1 MAAQAEIRTA
11 SGQRQMSHEDIA
23 AVVTAFGDPA
33 RIVQNADHADKAEI
47 YAKVKLTL
55 TYQPGESLVEAS
67 IKPGLN
73 MPKGFVSEG
82 RLEHAFEGNLPRSGY
97 PHQ

>member
-1 MAAQAEIRTA
+1 VDRRTQAKKVAAQAEIRTA

-23 AVVTAFGDPA
+23 AVVIAFGDPA
-33 RIVQNADHADKAEI
+33 RIVQNADKAEI

-55 TYQPGESLVEAS
+55 TYQPGERLVEAS

-73 MPKGFVSEG
+73 MPKGFMSEA
-82 RLEHAFEGNLPRSGY
+82 RHAP
-97 PHQ
+97 